1 MEDFSPV
8 DKIKGDDMEV
18 VSFLILLSNTMQTE
32 ELGFLRL
39 TAKSWHSQ
47 SGFRKSLT
55 CNANKAYLGFNQ
67 ALFAVQVGTFSN
79 VGYNSLRIKE
89 V

>member
-18 VSFLILLSNTMQTE
+18 VSFLILLLNTLQIKE
-32 ELGFLRL
+32 FGFLRL

-47 SGFRKSLT
+47 SGFQKGLT
-55 CNANKAYLGFNQ
+55 CSPSKAYLGFN
-67 ALFAVQVGTFSN
+67 
-79 VGYNSLRIKE
+79 
-89 V
+89 

>member
-18 VSFLILLSNTMQTE
+18 VSFLILLLNTLQIK

-55 CNANKAYLGFNQ
+55 CCSSKAYLGFN
-67 ALFAVQVGTFSN
+67 
-79 VGYNSLRIKE
+79 
-89 V
+89 

>member
-18 VSFLILLSNTMQTE
+18 VSFLILLSNTLQTE

-47 SGFRKSLT
+47 SGLQKGLT
-55 CNANKAYLGFNQ
+55 CCSKQLSKCNLLKIKKSPYW
-67 ALFAVQVGTFSN
+67 
-79 VGYNSLRIKE
+79 YN
-89 V
+89 

>member
-8 DKIKGDDMEV
+8 GKIKGDDMEV

-47 SGFRKSLT
+47 SGFQKGLT
-55 CNANKAYLGFNQ
+55 CCSSTAYLCFH
-67 ALFAVQVGTFSN
+67 
-79 VGYNSLRIKE
+79 
-89 V
+89 

>member
-18 VSFLILLSNTMQTE
+18 VSFLILLSNTLQTE

-47 SGFRKSLT
+47 SGFQKGLT
-55 CNANKAYLGFNQ
+55 CGASRH
-67 ALFAVQVGTFSN
+67 LFKR
-79 VGYNSLRIKE
+79 RI
-89 V
+89 